1 MSGVFDTIVSSIRRP
16 SAVEIDRSETP
27 LSQYARPGTSRSAVV
42 GTPSNLHFVRMPTPE
57 PSSSSRSTSTPSQS
71 SLRPLTLSNIDFINK
86 KLPTPPGSEASSM
99 VEIRES
105 VWRKVFRLGISL
117 DFWVRFIVILSFCE
131 AVMAFW
137 GGMQIII
144 SGKLDY
150 GKIWLVMTVVLL
162 CWSVFFGAISYCG
175 FSVLWGRFS
184 YSPTAIRVMRMVA
197 MLLMVLYG
205 IASGLW
211 FFYGFQSATKTREM
225 CVTTLVFWDGETLP
239 APQPWV
245 DLCLRTAESF
255 ERLQVAWGF
264 MNAFQ
269 VYFMLLLV
277 QWTSQHE
284 QNLQQQKRWSRNSGL
299 TYSDT
304 DNSFDRMSDVEANET
319 NFEKALAERVQ
330 ELARQEKMDTRQS
343 TSTIQVGMSIPNF
356 PMPGANRNKFPT
368 IASAPSSFPENAGD
382 ATKLGYGVRKGSL
395 ASLNGRFS
403 NTSAMS
409 GAIPIALD
417 LRNLN
422 SPSFYGRA
430 F

>member
-1 MSGVFDTIVSSIRRP
+1 MNGIFDTILSSIRRP
-16 SAVEIDRSETP
+16 SAVEIDRSESS
-27 LSQYARPGTSRSAVV
+27 LSNYARAGISRSA
-42 GTPSNLHFVRMPTPE
+42 TPSNIHFIRMPSPE
-57 PSSSSRSTSTPSQS
+57 PTRIQSQS

-86 KLPTPPGSEASSM
+86 KLPTPPGSEASSIM
-99 VEIRES
+99 QAQEPL
-105 VWRKVFRLGISL
+105 WRKVFRLGIPL
-117 DFWVRFIVILSFCE
+117 DSWARFIIIISFCE

-137 GGMQIII
+137 GGVQIII

-150 GKIWLVMTVVLL
+150 GKIWLVMAVVLL
-162 CWSVFFGAISYCG
+162 CWSVLFSTISYCG

-184 YSPTAIRVMRMVA
+184 CSPTAIRVVRLVA

-205 IASGLW
+205 TASGLW
-211 FFYGFQSATKTREM
+211 FFYGFQSATTTRQM

-245 DLCLRTAESF
+245 DLCLSTAESF
-255 ERLQVAWGF
+255 ERLQVGWGF

-269 VYFMLLLV
+269 VYFMLVLI
-277 QWTSQHE
+277 QWASQHE
-284 QNLQQQKRWSRNSGL
+284 QELQQQKRWSRNSGL

-304 DNSFDRMSDVEANET
+304 DKSFDRMSDVESNEN
-319 NFEKALAERVQ
+319 NFEKALAQHVE
-330 ELARQEKMDTRQS
+330 EFARQEKIDRQS
-343 TSTIQVGMSIPNF
+343 TSTIQVGMTIPNF
-356 PMPGANRNKFPT
+356 PMPGDGRARRPA
-368 IASAPSSFPENAGD
+368 IVVASLSPQSAENPAKHPQG
-382 ATKLGYGVRKGSL
+382 LRKGSL

-403 NTSAMS
+403 SNSAMS